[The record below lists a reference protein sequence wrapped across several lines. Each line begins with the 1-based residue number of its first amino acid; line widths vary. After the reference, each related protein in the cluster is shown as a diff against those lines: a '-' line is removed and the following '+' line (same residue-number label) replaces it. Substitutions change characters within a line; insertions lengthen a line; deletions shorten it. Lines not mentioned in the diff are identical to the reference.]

1 MLLFSTLWAGIYK
14 SSNVV
19 DVKGIRKM
27 HDINGRKSIANELI
41 GFIKDSGIIDKLDI
55 TPKEIRIGVF
65 YTGVVLSSG
74 HAGMSYTPVQE
85 IPEAV
90 CCPRS
95 HAKMPAAGKLLGMQI
110 AELMDYALDDNALKA
125 AVGMAILN
133 ALSAILLADDTCKY
147 KPSAYGNALDLID
160 ITSEDTVAMVGAFPP
175 FIKRIQE
182 ITKNLFV
189 IDKNPKVVGKGD
201 TIKIESADRL
211 KDIIPRANILVI
223 TGVTLV
229 NHTLGPILELAGKA
243 NEIVVVGPTASIY
256 PEPLFAR
263 GVTVM
268 GGVRI
273 TDAAM
278 MIHLIGEAGSGYDF
292 FGNCADKV
300 IMRHEQIP
308 A

>member
-1 MLLFSTLWAGIYK
+1 MQDIYE
-14 SSNVV
+14 
-19 DVKGIRKM
+19 
-27 HDINGRKSIANELI
+27 RKSITRELI
-41 GFIKDSGIIDKLDI
+41 EIIKDSGVINQFDI
-55 TPKEIRIGVF
+55 KPEEIRIGVF

-95 HAKMPAAGKLLGMQI
+95 HAKMPAAGELLNFQI
-110 AELMDYALDDNALKA
+110 TDLMDYALDDNALKA
-125 AVGMAILN
+125 AVGMATLN
-133 ALSAILLADDTCKY
+133 ALSAILLAEDACRY
-147 KPSAYGNALDLID
+147 KPSAYGNALDLVEIA
-160 ITSEDTVAMVGAFPP
+160 SEDTVAMVGAFPP
-175 FIKRIQE
+175 FIKRIRE

-211 KDIIPRANILVI
+211 EEIIPQANIIVI

-229 NHTLGPILELAGKA
+229 NHTLGPILNLAGKA
-243 NEIVVVGPTASIY
+243 KEIVVVGPTASVY
-256 PEPLFAR
+256 PEPLFRR

-273 TDAAM
+273 TDASR

-292 FGNCADKV
+292 FENCAEKV
-300 IMRHEQIP
+300 IMRNEAISLMGHRFSPGDSESP
-308 A
+308 MVF

>member
-1 MLLFSTLWAGIYK
+1 MQ
-14 SSNVV
+14 NV
-19 DVKGIRKM
+19 DK
-27 HDINGRKSIANELI
+27 RKSIARELI
-41 GFIKDSGIIDKLDI
+41 AFIKDSDVVNRLKIVPGD
-55 TPKEIRIGVF
+55 IRIGVF
-65 YTGVVLSSG
+65 YTGVVLNTG

-95 HAKMPAAGKLLGMQI
+95 HAKMPVAGKLLNMQI

-125 AVGMAILN
+125 AVGIATIN
-133 ALSAILLADDTCKY
+133 ALSAILLEDEACQY
-147 KPSAYGNALDLID
+147 KPSAYGNALDLVK
-160 ITSEDTVAMVGAFPP
+160 ITGEDTVAMVGAFPP

-182 ITKNLFV
+182 ITKKLFV
-189 IDKNPKVVGKGD
+189 IEKNPRVAGKGD
-201 TIKIESADRL
+201 MIKIESEARL
-211 KDIIPRANILVI
+211 REIIPQANIIVI

-229 NHTLGPILELAGKA
+229 NHTLCPILELAKNA
-243 NEIVVVGPTASIY
+243 SEIIVVGPTASVY

-273 TDAAM
+273 ADAAK

-292 FGNCADKV
+292 FENCAEKIV
-300 IMRHEQIP
+300 IRNAAIP
-308 A
+308 VQ

>member
-1 MLLFSTLWAGIYK
+1 MQ
-14 SSNVV
+14 NV
-19 DVKGIRKM
+19 DE
-27 HDINGRKSIANELI
+27 RKSIARELI
-41 GFIKDSGIIDKLDI
+41 AIVKDSDVINRLKIVPGD
-55 TPKEIRIGVF
+55 IRIGVF
-65 YTGVVLSSG
+65 YTGVVLNTG

-95 HAKMPAAGKLLGMQI
+95 HAKMPAAGKLLNMQI

-125 AVGMAILN
+125 AVGIATIN
-133 ALSAILLADDTCKY
+133 ALSAILLEDDACQY
-147 KPSAYGNALDLID
+147 KPSAYGNALDLVK
-160 ITSEDTVAMVGAFPP
+160 ITGEDTVAMVGAFPP

-182 ITKNLFV
+182 ITKKLFV
-189 IDKNPKVVGKGD
+189 IEKNPRVADKGD
-201 TIKIESADRL
+201 MIEMESEARL
-211 KDIIPRANILVI
+211 REIIPQANIIVI

-229 NHTLGPILELAGKA
+229 NHTLGPILELAKKA
-243 NEIVVVGPTASIY
+243 SEIVLVGPTASVY

-273 TDAAM
+273 ADAAK

-292 FGNCADKV
+292 FENCAEKIV
-300 IMRHEQIP
+300 IRNAAIP
-308 A
+308 VQ